1 MSTVLVFAGIFLCLC
16 LSNFCSASEMA
27 FSSCN
32 VMRLENVRDDGSK
45 RAKIAVYITEHF
57 DDALSAKVHE
67 FEDRFR
73 AENGDRR
80 AKQALKILDQFDK
93 ALSAILIGNNLANIG
108 ASSLASVAVIL
119 VTGGDEYAWL
129 ATIILTVLVI
139 IFGETM
145 PKISAKKNA
154 NRTSLKNAYV
164 VRAMMIIFYPLV
176 WLVVSL
182 IKLLTMGMKPEA
194 ADADSDEAVE
204 ELQSIIETA
213 EDEDVLDEDQSE
225 LVQAAI
231 DFSET
236 SAFEVMTA
244 RVDVQAI
251 DIEDDWDDIL
261 AIIEDAPF
269 TRLPVYEGSIDNVIG
284 ILYLNHFLKAMA
296 DDGRVDIRKLLMPPC
311 YVYKTMK
318 LPAVLNTL
326 RKAKQHLAIV
336 SDEYGGTLGVVSME
350 DVLEQIVGDIWD
362 ESDVVEHEVV
372 QREKSEYELDGAMI
386 LSDFL
391 ELVGLNEDDVDAESN
406 TVGGWTLEMFGSF
419 PQEGDSFTY
428 RNLTV
433 TVLSMDGRR
442 VERVLVKLAPSE
454 ADKD

>member
-1 MSTVLVFAGIFLCLC
+1 MNTALVFIGIFLCLC

-27 FSSCN
+27 YSSCN
-32 VMRLENVRDDGSK
+32 VMRLEGARDGGSK
-45 RAKIAVYITEHF
+45 RAKAAVYIAEHF
-57 DDALSAKVHE
+57 DD
-67 FEDRFR
+67 
-73 AENGDRR
+73 
-80 AKQALKILDQFDK
+80 

-119 VTGGDEYAWL
+119 VTGEDEYTWL
-129 ATIILTVLVI
+129 ATIILTLLVI

-164 VRAMMIIFYPLV
+164 VRTMMIIFYPLV

-182 IKLLTMGMKPEA
+182 INIMTRGIKP
-194 ADADSDEAVE
+194 ADSDDASDEAVE

-251 DIEDDWDDIL
+251 DIEDDWDEIL
-261 AIIEDAPF
+261 AIVEDAPF

-284 ILYLNHFLKAMA
+284 ILYLNHFLKALA
-296 DDGRVDIRKLLMPPC
+296 DDGRADVRKLLMPPC

-372 QREKSEYELDGAMI
+372 QREESEYELDGAMI

-391 ELVGLNEDDVDAESN
+391 ELVGLNEDDFDAESN
-406 TVGGWTLEMFGSF
+406 TVGGWTLEMFGGF
-419 PQEGDSFTY
+419 PKEGDSFSF
-428 RNLTV
+428 RNMTV
-433 TVLSMDGRR
+433 TVLAMDGRR
-442 VERVLVKLAPSE
+442 VERVLVKVAPE
-454 ADKD
+454 GEKAKL

>member
-1 MSTVLVFAGIFLCLC
+1 MSTVLVFVGIFLCLC

-32 VMRLENVRDDGSK
+32 VMRLENARDDGSK

-57 DDALSAKVHE
+57 DD
-67 FEDRFR
+67 
-73 AENGDRR
+73 
-80 AKQALKILDQFDK
+80 

-129 ATIILTVLVI
+129 ATVILTVLVI

-182 IKLLTMGMKPEA
+182 IKLLTMSMKPEA
-194 ADADSDEAVE
+194 TDADSDEAVE

-236 SAFEVMTA
+236 SALEVMTA

-296 DDGRVDIRKLLMPPC
+296 DDGRADIRKLMMPPC

-362 ESDVVEHEVV
+362 ESDIVEHEVV

-406 TVGGWTLEMFGSF
+406 TVGGWTLEMFGGF

-442 VERVLVKLAPSE
+442 VERVLVKLAPTDD
-454 ADKD
+454 DKD

>member
-32 VMRLENVRDDGSK
+32 VMRLENARDDGSK

-57 DDALSAKVHE
+57 DD
-67 FEDRFR
+67 
-73 AENGDRR
+73 
-80 AKQALKILDQFDK
+80 

-213 EDEDVLDEDQSE
+213 QDEDVLDEDQSE

-372 QREKSEYELDGAMI
+372 QREKSEYELDGAMN

>member
-1 MSTVLVFAGIFLCLC
+1 MSTVLVFVGIFLCLC

-32 VMRLENVRDDGSK
+32 VMRLENARDDGSK

-57 DDALSAKVHE
+57 DD
-67 FEDRFR
+67 
-73 AENGDRR
+73 
-80 AKQALKILDQFDK
+80 

-129 ATIILTVLVI
+129 ATVILTVLVI

-154 NRTSLKNAYV
+154 NRTSLKNVYV

-182 IKLLTMGMKPEA
+182 IKLLTMSMKPEA
-194 ADADSDEAVE
+194 TDADSDEAVE

-213 EDEDVLDEDQSE
+213 EDEDVLDDDQSE

-236 SAFEVMTA
+236 SALEVMTA

-296 DDGRVDIRKLLMPPC
+296 DDGRADIRKLLMPPC

-362 ESDVVEHEVV
+362 ESDIVEHEVV

-406 TVGGWTLEMFGSF
+406 TVGGWTLEMFGGF

-442 VERVLVKLAPSE
+442 VERVLVKLAPTDD
-454 ADKD
+454 DKD

>member
-32 VMRLENVRDDGSK
+32 VMRLENARDDGSK

-57 DDALSAKVHE
+57 DD
-67 FEDRFR
+67 
-73 AENGDRR
+73 
-80 AKQALKILDQFDK
+80 

-391 ELVGLNEDDVDAESN
+391 ELVGLNEDEVDAESN

>member
-32 VMRLENVRDDGSK
+32 VMRLENARDDGSK

-57 DDALSAKVHE
+57 DD
-67 FEDRFR
+67 
-73 AENGDRR
+73 
-80 AKQALKILDQFDK
+80 

-419 PQEGDSFTY
+419 PAEGDSF
-428 RNLTV
+428 RWEQLTV
-433 TVLSMDGRR
+433 TVLKMDGLR
-442 VERVLVKLAPSE
+442 VERVLVRREEQPAEDGK
-454 ADKD
+454 DK

>member
-1 MSTVLVFAGIFLCLC
+1 MNTALVFIGIFLCLC

-32 VMRLENVRDDGSK
+32 VMRLEGARDGGSK
-45 RAKIAVYITEHF
+45 RAKAAVYIAEHF
-57 DDALSAKVHE
+57 DD
-67 FEDRFR
+67 
-73 AENGDRR
+73 
-80 AKQALKILDQFDK
+80 

-119 VTGGDEYAWL
+119 VTGEDEYTWL
-129 ATIILTVLVI
+129 ATIILTLLVI

-164 VRAMMIIFYPLV
+164 VRTMMIIFYPLV

-182 IKLLTMGMKPEA
+182 INLMTRGIKP
-194 ADADSDEAVE
+194 ADSDDASDEAVE

-251 DIEDDWDDIL
+251 DIEDDWDEIL
-261 AIIEDAPF
+261 AIVEDAPF

-284 ILYLNHFLKAMA
+284 ILYLNHFLKALA
-296 DDGRVDIRKLLMPPC
+296 DDGRADVRKLLMPPC

-372 QREKSEYELDGAMI
+372 QREESEYELDGAMI

-391 ELVGLNEDDVDAESN
+391 ELVGLNEDDFDAESN
-406 TVGGWTLEMFGSF
+406 TVGGWTLEMFGGF
-419 PQEGDSFTY
+419 PKEGDSFSF
-428 RNLTV
+428 RNMTV
-433 TVLSMDGRR
+433 TVLAMDGRR
-442 VERVLVKLAPSE
+442 VERVLVKVAPE
-454 ADKD
+454 GEKAKL

>member
-32 VMRLENVRDDGSK
+32 VMRLENARDDGSK

-57 DDALSAKVHE
+57 DD
-67 FEDRFR
+67 
-73 AENGDRR
+73 
-80 AKQALKILDQFDK
+80 

-336 SDEYGGTLGVVSME
+336 SDEYGGTLGVVPME

>member
-32 VMRLENVRDDGSK
+32 AMRLENARDDGSK

-57 DDALSAKVHE
+57 DD
-67 FEDRFR
+67 
-73 AENGDRR
+73 
-80 AKQALKILDQFDK
+80 

>member
-32 VMRLENVRDDGSK
+32 VMRLENARDDGSK

-57 DDALSAKVHE
+57 DD
-67 FEDRFR
+67 
-73 AENGDRR
+73 
-80 AKQALKILDQFDK
+80 

-386 LSDFL
+386 LSDIL

>member
-32 VMRLENVRDDGSK
+32 VMRLENARDDGSK

-57 DDALSAKVHE
+57 DD
-67 FEDRFR
+67 
-73 AENGDRR
+73 
-80 AKQALKILDQFDK
+80 

-194 ADADSDEAVE
+194 ADADSDEAGE

>member
-1 MSTVLVFAGIFLCLC
+1 MSTVLVFVGIFLCLC

-32 VMRLENVRDDGSK
+32 VMRLENARDDGSK

-57 DDALSAKVHE
+57 DD
-67 FEDRFR
+67 
-73 AENGDRR
+73 
-80 AKQALKILDQFDK
+80 

-326 RKAKQHLAIV
+326 RKAKQHLTIV

-428 RNLTV
+428 KNLTV